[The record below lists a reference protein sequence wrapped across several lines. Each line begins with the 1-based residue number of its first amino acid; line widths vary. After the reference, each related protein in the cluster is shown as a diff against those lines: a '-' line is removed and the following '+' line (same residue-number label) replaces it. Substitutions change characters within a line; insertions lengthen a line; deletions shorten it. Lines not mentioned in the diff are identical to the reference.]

1 MARYL
6 KVALLADGYEDE
18 GFGSRIMVWVSCQ
31 GDTMVIISLRLCMAQ
46 LKGCV
51 E

>member
-1 MARYL
+1 MARHL
-6 KVALLADGYEDE
+6 KVALLADDDEDE
-18 GFGSRIMVWVSCQ
+18 GFGLGIMVWVSCQ